1 MVGPIRKPG
10 HVLAV
15 LLCVGA
21 LHGWVQVAATGDDS
35 AGLVPRYSQSEL
47 CQALHSNAEEP
58 SVPMNSTDFWLRLIA
73 VVFLVLFGGLVAGL
87 TLGLM
92 SIDETNL
99 HILSISGDERQKRY
113 AARIQPIRKN
123 GHWLLVT
130 LLLTNTLVN
139 ESLPIIMDSIFG
151 GGVTAI
157 LASTALILVFGEVIP
172 QSVCARHGLMIGAF
186 FAWPVRIL
194 QWMLSPLG
202 YPMACFLDWIL
213 GKNHGMIYRKAELK
227 ELVSMHDASH
237 GGSLTHDEITIIRG
251 VLELSEKLVKDVM
264 TNLQSMFMLDV
275 DSILDRSKMTEIVHA
290 GHSRVPVYQGS
301 RDNVVGVL
309 LVKALI
315 LVDPDDCIPL
325 RKLKI
330 NHIPSVTTKT
340 SLFDILNIFQ
350 EGGSH
355 MALVYEE
362 ENPAGW
368 SGVPAVV
375 IHGTSDSMDSINSV
389 DNPAASSPAS
399 RLLTSEQSS
408 PAKDQKRR
416 RLLGAITLEDV
427 IEELI
432 QEEII
437 DETDVFIDMQ
447 KKIRVAGAIGH
458 VSLDKLVPLNQSK
471 TSLKGKGLV
480 SGVIPAAALA
490 RILPSVEERI
500 SVSSPGVTAD
510 NPPASPTG
518 LLPKGN
524 SSAIRVYDSCSP
536 TTNGSTTQRK
546 SLAIN
551 GDSQVSDGGIE
562 GTGVFSYIHRH
573 RSEGHYAPISRKLSR
588 SGRST
593 IRKGTAFSSRRREQ
607 AHNEARTTPASPK
620 FPLNRPV
627 SDYSTDYTTTQLSQD
642 HTTNGKQHDPV
653 MVPEQLRGYDSSCAG
668 SPTYLSR
675 SSPPLTNHREDLISM
690 DLPDPQNSP
699 SATIQQSSQKAPEL
713 DQDTSNGSN

>member
-1 MVGPIRKPG
+1 MVGPIHKPA
-10 HVLAV
+10 HVLAA
-15 LLCVGA
+15 LLCAVA
-21 LHGWVQVAATGDDS
+21 LHGWAQVAAASDDS
-35 AGLVPRYSQSEL
+35 VGLAPRYSEQEL
-47 CQALHSNAEEP
+47 RQGLHTNAEEP
-58 SVPMNSTDFWLRLIA
+58 TVPMGSTDFWLRLIA

-130 LLLTNTLVN
+130 LLLVNTLVN

-157 LASTALILVFGEVIP
+157 LVSTGLILVFGEVIP

-186 FAWPVRIL
+186 FAWPVRVMQWIL
-194 QWMLSPLG
+194 APLG
-202 YPMACFLDWIL
+202 YPMACFLDWVL

-237 GGSLTHDEITIIRG
+237 GGSLTQDEITIIRG

-275 DSILDRSKMTEIVHA
+275 DSILDRDKMTEIVHA

-309 LVKALI
+309 LVKSLI

-362 ENPAGW
+362 ENSVGW
-368 SGVPAVV
+368 NGIPAVV
-375 IHGTSDSMDSINSV
+375 VHDARDSMDSIGSS
-389 DNPAASSPAS
+389 DHLTASSLAS
-399 RLLTSEQSS
+399 GFLTGDQGL
-408 PAKDQKRR
+408 PRKDRKQR

-471 TSLKGKGLV
+471 ASLKGKRLV
-480 SGVIPAAALA
+480 NGVIPAAALA
-490 RILPSVEERI
+490 RILPSLEEHTAM
-500 SVSSPGVTAD
+500 SSPGVSASK
-510 NPPASPTG
+510 PPASPTE

-524 SSAIRVYDSCSP
+524 SSAIRLYDTCSP
-536 TTNGSTTQRK
+536 TITRSTTQLETQVIK
-546 SLAIN
+546 
-551 GDSQVSDGGIE
+551 GDSPMPNGEVEGIGASGYLHAHHSE
-562 GTGVFSYIHRH
+562 DHYI
-573 RSEGHYAPISRKLSR
+573 PIGRKVSR
-588 SGRST
+588 SGRSA

-607 AHNEARTTPASPK
+607 AHAETRTTPGSPQ

-627 SDYSTDYTTTQLSQD
+627 SDYSTDYATAHLSQN
-642 HTTNGKQHDPV
+642 HNTNAKQHDPV
-653 MVPEQLRGYDSSCAG
+653 MIPEQARGDNGSCAG
-668 SPTYLSR
+668 SPTYLSK
-675 SSPPLTNHREDLISM
+675 SSPPLTNHHNDFISM
-690 DLPDPQNSP
+690 YSPEPQISP
-699 SATIQQSSQKAPEL
+699 GATIQQSSQKAPGL
-713 DQDTSNGSN
+713 DDDTTNVGN